1 MEEINDS
8 SKGWKVKRCYH
19 LHHPFS
25 WKWLKIKQI
34 SVKLTVIQELMDKLF
49 EEVLFK
55 WKPMSVL
62 PFCHFQFQYVG
73 IWKVNEACLSHPL
86 LSYQSNERER
96 KSEFFF
102 FSGNSRNGRRNEGEG
117 AMDVG
122 TAVLSPCWGSMSMCY
137 SILLYFLFST
147 SHYNNLRILQ
157 NIYKV
162 EFNLLHHISDI
173 SLHAASTIP
182 QNFLSILVSLSFPFY
197 IFLTQNPLFLWQR
210 LNSFR
215 GFICRSRTGHF

>member
-1 MEEINDS
+1 MKLFCSNENPC
-8 SKGWKVKRCYH
+8 RCYH
-19 LHHPFS
+19 FAISNLNMLGFERSMKLAFHTHFHPT
-25 WKWLKIKQI
+25 KAMRGK
-34 SVKLTVIQELMDKLF
+34 
-49 EEVLFK
+49 
-55 WKPMSVL
+55 
-62 PFCHFQFQYVG
+62 
-73 IWKVNEACLSHPL
+73 
-86 LSYQSNERER
+86 R

-102 FSGNSRNGRRNEGEG
+102 WELSFFFFFGNNKNGRRNEGEG

-122 TAVLSPCWGSMSMCY
+122 RAVLSPCWGSMSMCY

-173 SLHAASTIP
+173 SLHTASTIP